1 MSENLLPPYGSAERS
16 SDKVREENRLG
27 GINSG
32 AVRRKKAAMKDVA
45 AMVLGLKR
53 KVSDKTIAQ
62 LAEMGID
69 AEEITTQTLA
79 LMKLGDKA
87 IAGDI
92 KALECLRDTAGEKPT
107 DKVDLAHAFVGD
119 FDIVLD
125 GEDGED

>member
-1 MSENLLPPYGSAERS
+1 M
-16 SDKVREENRLG
+16 G
-27 GINSG
+27 GIASG

-53 KVSDKTIAQ
+53 KVNDKTLAQ

-69 AEEITTQTLA
+69 AEQITTQTLA

-107 DKVDLAHAFVGD
+107 DKLDMLHAFIGD

-125 GEDGED
+125 GEDED

>member
-1 MSENLLPPYGSAERS
+1 MARDDLISLGDRTT
-16 SDKVREENRLG
+16 EEQQKIAQMG
-27 GINSG
+27 GIASG

-69 AEEITTQTLA
+69 AEQITTQTLA

-107 DKVDLAHAFVGD
+107 DKLDMSHAFIGD

-125 GEDGED
+125 GEDGD

>member
-1 MSENLLPPYGSAERS
+1 MSENLLPPFGKGRS
-16 SDKVREENRLG
+16 TDEARKSGQKG
-27 GINSG
+27 GIASG
-32 AVRRKKAAMKDVA
+32 AVRRKKAAIKDVA

-62 LAEMGID
+62 LQEMGID

-107 DKVDLAHAFVGD
+107 DKLDMLHAFIGD

-125 GEDGED
+125 GEDED

>member
-1 MSENLLPPYGSAERS
+1 MAQDDLIPFSERS
-16 SDKVREENRLG
+16 KDEAKELGQKG
-27 GINSG
+27 GIASG

-53 KVSDKTIAQ
+53 KVSEKTIAQ

-69 AEEITTQTLA
+69 ADEITTQTLA

-92 KALECLRDTAGEKPT
+92 KALEVLRDTAGEKPK
-107 DKVDLAHAFVGD
+107 DNVALSHAFMGD
-119 FDIVLD
+119 FEIVLGD
-125 GEDGED
+125 EDED

>member
-1 MSENLLPPYGSAERS
+1 MAGEETRIRSGDEAAEMGL
-16 SDKVREENRLG
+16 KG
-27 GINSG
+27 GIASG

-62 LAEMGID
+62 LQEMGID

-87 IAGDI
+87 ITGDI

-107 DKVDLAHAFVGD
+107 DKMDMSHAFIGD

-125 GEDGED
+125 GEDGD

>member
-1 MSENLLPPYGSAERS
+1 MAGEETRIRSGDEAAEMGM
-16 SDKVREENRLG
+16 KG
-27 GINSG
+27 GIASG

-53 KVSDKTIAQ
+53 KVSEKTIAQ

-69 AEEITTQTLA
+69 ADEITTQTLA

-92 KALECLRDTAGEKPT
+92 KALEVLRDTAGEKPK
-107 DKVDLAHAFVGD
+107 DNVALSHAFMGD
-119 FDIVLD
+119 FEIVLGD
-125 GEDGED
+125 EDAD

>member
-1 MSENLLPPYGSAERS
+1 LAKDDLIPFDTLTVDEQKKLASM
-16 SDKVREENRLG
+16 G
-27 GINSG
+27 GIASG

-53 KVSDKTIAQ
+53 KVSEKTIAQ

-69 AEEITTQTLA
+69 ADEITTQTLA

-92 KALECLRDTAGEKPT
+92 KALEVLRDTAGEKPT
-107 DKVDLAHAFVGD
+107 DRVDMSHAFIGD
-119 FDIVLD
+119 FDIILD
-125 GEDGED
+125 GEDGD

>member
-1 MSENLLPPYGSAERS
+1 MARDDLIPFSERS
-16 SDKVREENRLG
+16 KDEAKEMGRIG
-27 GINSG
+27 GIASG

-62 LAEMGID
+62 LQEMGID

-87 IAGDI
+87 IGGDI

-107 DKVDLAHAFVGD
+107 DKLDMSHAFIGD
-119 FDIVLD
+119 FDIVLG
-125 GEDGED
+125 GEDGD

>member
-1 MSENLLPPYGSAERS
+1 MARDDLIPFSERS
-16 SDKVREENRLG
+16 EDEAKELGQKG
-27 GINSG
+27 GIASG

-53 KVSDKTIAQ
+53 KVSEKTIAQ

-69 AEEITTQTLA
+69 ADEITTQTLA

-107 DKVDLAHAFVGD
+107 DKVDMSHAFIGD

-125 GEDGED
+125 GEDGD

>member
-1 MSENLLPPYGSAERS
+1 MAGEETRILSGDEAAEMGL
-16 SDKVREENRLG
+16 KG
-27 GINSG
+27 GIASG
-32 AVRRKKAAMKDVA
+32 AVRRKKAAIKDVA

-53 KVSDKTIAQ
+53 KVSEKTIAQ

-92 KALECLRDTAGEKPT
+92 KALEVLRDTAGEKPK
-107 DKVDLAHAFVGD
+107 DNVALSHAFMGD
-119 FDIVLD
+119 FEIVL
-125 GEDGED
+125 GIEDED

>member
-1 MSENLLPPYGSAERS
+1 MARDDLIPFTERS
-16 SDKVREENRLG
+16 KDEVKEMNRRG
-27 GINSG
+27 GIASG

-62 LAEMGID
+62 LQEMGID

-107 DKVDLAHAFVGD
+107 DKVDMSHAFIGD

-125 GEDGED
+125 GEDED

>member
-1 MSENLLPPYGSAERS
+1 MAQDDLIPFSERS
-16 SDKVREENRLG
+16 KDEAKEMGQLG
-27 GINSG
+27 GIASG

-62 LAEMGID
+62 LQEMGID

-87 IAGDI
+87 ITGDI

-107 DKVDLAHAFVGD
+107 DKVDMSHAFAGD
-119 FDIVLD
+119 FEIVL
-125 GEDGED
+125 GVEDEY